1 MVRGASLP
9 MNTATKSDQLADTLV
24 AALVCVECGAAE
36 VAHVVA
42 LEGIRTVLIPFC
54 DSCWERIGGESGYDA
69 IMTEAIRQRQVAR
82 NN

>member
-42 LEGIRTVLIPFC
+42 LEGIRTVLIPLC
-54 DSCWERIGGESGYDA
+54 VSCWERIGGESGYDA
-69 IMTEAIRQRQVAR
+69 ILNEAIRQRQVAR